1 MTNRIQKKP
10 AITINYS
17 VTNSKFDS
25 LYGCWEFLIDGIK
38 LASDMMVLGKMEVV
52 VGFAD
57 MGKDYVQA
65 VKGFRVQVI
74 ITKINSTESFH
85 KELLGDYYGQ
95 DL

>member
-1 MTNRIQKKP
+1 
-10 AITINYS
+10 
-17 VTNSKFDS
+17 
-25 LYGCWEFLIDGIK
+25 
-38 LASDMMVLGKMEVV
+38 MMVLGKMAVV